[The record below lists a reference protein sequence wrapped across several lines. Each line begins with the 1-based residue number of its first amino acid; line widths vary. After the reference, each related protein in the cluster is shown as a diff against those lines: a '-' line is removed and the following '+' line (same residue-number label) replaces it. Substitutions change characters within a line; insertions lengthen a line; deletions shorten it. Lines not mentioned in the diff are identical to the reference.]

1 MTREALQQTIEEL
14 ETSNEELQSL
24 NEELQSTNE
33 ELQATNE
40 ELETS
45 NEELQSTNEELITV
59 NEELQVTAAELSG
72 RTWELT
78 SVLET
83 APLAILVIDSALQV
97 SQATRAAVT
106 RFKLTLPLT
115 NPHISQCFLPDGF
128 PALAS
133 LCAETLKMGEQQSIE
148 CKSEG
153 KPIYLSCSPFFD
165 MHGQIQ
171 GVTLV
176 VME

>member
-83 APLAILVIDSALQV
+83 APLAILVIDSALQI
-97 SQATRAAVT
+97 SQATREAVN
-106 RFKLTLPLT
+106 RFNLSVPLT
-115 NPHISQCFLPDGF
+115 HPHVSQCFLPDGF
-128 PALAS
+128 PALAQ
-133 LCAETLKMGEQQSIE
+133 LCSETLKMGEQQTVE
-148 CKSEG
+148 CVSNG
-153 KPIYLSCSPFFD
+153 KPTYLSCSPFYD